1 MDSAENGMG
10 GDSAGGNLKVELD
23 FSETNTQVEGID
35 EADIIKTDGQ
45 YFYVFDLNRN
55 AIYIVSAKGSDM
67 KLTAT
72 VPVSEEF
79 DGNETGREMYLL
91 KDRLVLLVSGFRTED
106 KAEYSKNAGD
116 YVNYIRECAVT
127 KVFTYDISDKSAPKL
142 ISALEQDGRMITSRC
157 VDGMVYVITSYR
169 DYNVWFKPSD
179 GARKNSNLGMPEY
192 VEYIPTVAGEAIA
205 PDCIYISEE
214 PVSEEFLV
222 VTAMSPENPEKYVDA
237 KSLLADGDE
246 CYVSN
251 NYIYVAGSRWQNSE
265 IPYDRTEVYRF
276 AYKDG
281 VITPAGQMT
290 VKGTLNDQFS
300 MDEYEGHLRVVTTVN
315 EYEYEVEASE
325 VLDFDGD
332 GKITEKDKEAGRRMW
347 IRDSKQYN
355 SLYIYDDKL
364 ELTGYIENL
373 APDEQIKSARLM
385 GEVGYFVTFRQTDP
399 LFSVDLSDPANP
411 KVLGALKIPGFSTY
425 LHPYGEGLLLGIGY
439 DADETTGWRECVKL
453 SMFDVSDPA
462 DVKEVHKHSLVD
474 FTYTGVEVDH
484 KAALIDAGKGIIGF
498 PVRGYAD
505 TGEYN
510 VYVVYGYDEKDGFY
524 PKFSE
529 GYAMGYDADLYE
541 FKYEL
546 FTSDCRGA
554 YIEDTFYMINP
565 AYEIKSYDMETW
577 EQNGRVGMVKEVEE
591 RQEMLEQIKEKNP
604 TPIVI
609 ELEANPSTG
618 YTWTT
623 TTEGG
628 AVSLSRV
635 EDITAEGERQLPGAS
650 ITQRYTFE
658 VRDIGTTKVTFEYA
672 RMWESKAPLRRIVY
686 VITVDESLEAK
697 IESVVEE

>member
-1 MDSAENGMG
+1 
-10 GDSAGGNLKVELD
+10 
-23 FSETNTQVEGID
+23 
-35 EADIIKTDGQ
+35 
-45 YFYVFDLNRN
+45 
-55 AIYIVSAKGSDM
+55 
-67 KLTAT
+67 
-72 VPVSEEF
+72 
-79 DGNETGREMYLL
+79 
-91 KDRLVLLVSGFRTED
+91 
-106 KAEYSKNAGD
+106 
-116 YVNYIRECAVT
+116 
-127 KVFTYDISDKSAPKL
+127 
-142 ISALEQDGRMITSRC
+142 
-157 VDGMVYVITSYR
+157 MVYVITSYR
-169 DYNVWFKPSD
+169 DYNAWFKPSD
-179 GARKNSNLGMPEY
+179 GARKNSGLGTAEY
-192 VEYIPTVAGEAIA
+192 AAYIPTVAGEVIA

-222 VTAMSPENPEKYVDA
+222 VTAMSPENPEKYVDV

-281 VITPAGQMT
+281 AITPAGQMT

-315 EYEYEVEASE
+315 EYVYETRNAIQKETV
-325 VLDFDGD
+325 DINGD
-332 GKITEKDKEAGRRMW
+332 GIIDETDMIEPYSYRYIT
-347 IRDSKQYN
+347 DSKRYN
-355 SLYIYDDKL
+355 SLYIYDNSL
-364 ELTGYIENL
+364 QLTGCIENL
-373 APDEQIKSARLM
+373 APDEQIKSARFM
-385 GEVGYFVTFRQTDP
+385 GAVGYFVTFRQTDP

-462 DVKEVHKHSLVD
+462 DVKEVHKHSLTD
-474 FTYTGVEVDH
+474 FSYTGVENDH
-484 KAALIDAGKGIIGF
+484 KAALIDVGKGIIGF

-505 TGEYN
+505 NGEYN
-510 VYVVYGYDEKDGFY
+510 VYVVYGYDEKDGFC

-546 FTSDCRGA
+546 FSSDCRGA
-554 YIEDTFYMINP
+554 YIGDTFYMINP

-577 EQNGRVGMVKEVEE
+577 EQTGRVGMVKEVEE
-591 RQEMLEQIKEKNP
+591 RQAMLEQIKEKNP
-604 TPIVI
+604 DPIVV

-635 EDITAEGERQLPGAS
+635 EDITVEGDRQLPGAS

-672 RMWESKAPLRRIVY
+672 RMWESKEPLRRIVY